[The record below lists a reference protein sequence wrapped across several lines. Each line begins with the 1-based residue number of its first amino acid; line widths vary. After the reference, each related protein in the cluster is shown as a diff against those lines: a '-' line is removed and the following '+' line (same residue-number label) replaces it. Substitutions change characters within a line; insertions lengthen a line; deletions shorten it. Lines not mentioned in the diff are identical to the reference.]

1 MKICGKSVNFRKNS
15 SFSQVFKYIFT
26 PIMAMTL
33 SFHENFDYAE
43 TPHNVD
49 VGYSV
54 FNYTSGSDER
64 IHLFADKMRIPR
76 FFNHIIRPRLVELLK
91 KSSKQ
96 NGATLVTGR
105 AETGKSALAAEFAEN
120 YDRVAWYQIDGAE
133 ADWNLFAR
141 YFAAI
146 FDEDFEEFKDS
157 SHEILVFVEKLL
169 AKVAQKSDA
178 PILIVLDDVHNVFD
192 ANWFAEFFVSLLYT
206 LTPEMH
212 LVLLSRTKPPQ
223 PLWRVRSKQV
233 LGMIDEK
240 LLAFNLD
247 ETKEFFKKCGVSQK
261 QTATAH
267 KKSFGRISRLKQF
280 IEMP

>member
-1 MKICGKSVNFRKNS
+1 
-15 SFSQVFKYIFT
+15 
-26 PIMAMTL
+26 MAMTL

-43 TPHNVD
+43 TAHSIDISSSANN
-49 VGYSV
+49 YS
-54 FNYTSGSDER
+54 SGSDER
-64 IHLFADKMRIPR
+64 IHLFADKMQIPR
-76 FFNHIIRPRLVELLK
+76 FGNHIARPRLVELLK

-105 AETGKSALAAEFAEN
+105 AETGKSALAAEFAKD
-120 YDRVAWYQIDGAE
+120 YKRVAWYQIDGAE

-146 FDEDFEEFKDS
+146 FGEDFEELKDS
-157 SHEILVFVEKLL
+157 SREILVFVEKLL
-169 AKVAQKSDA
+169 ESVAQQSDE

-192 ANWFAEFFVSLLYT
+192 AEWFAEFFVSLLYA

-233 LGMIDEK
+233 LGVIDEK

-247 ETKEFFKKCGVSQK
+247 ETYEFFKKCGVSQK
-261 QTATAH
+261 QAGIAH

-280 IEMP
+280 VEMP

>member
-1 MKICGKSVNFRKNS
+1 
-15 SFSQVFKYIFT
+15 
-26 PIMAMTL
+26 MAMTL

-43 TPHNVD
+43 TPHSID
-49 VGYSV
+49 VGSSV
-54 FNYTSGSDER
+54 FNYSSGSDER

-76 FFNHIIRPRLVELLK
+76 FSNHIARPRLVELLK

-146 FDEDFEEFKDS
+146 FDEDFEEFKES
-157 SHEILVFVEKLL
+157 SHEIIVFVEKLL
-169 AKVAQKSDA
+169 TNVAHKSDV

-192 ANWFAEFFVSLLYT
+192 AEWFAEFFVSLLYT
-206 LTPEMH
+206 LTPEMQ

-233 LGMIDEK
+233 LGVIDEK

-280 IEMP
+280 IEMA

>member
-1 MKICGKSVNFRKNS
+1 
-15 SFSQVFKYIFT
+15 
-26 PIMAMTL
+26 MAMTL

-43 TPHNVD
+43 TAHSIEVSS
-49 VGYSV
+49 SV
-54 FNYTSGSDER
+54 FNYSSGSDER

-76 FFNHIIRPRLVELLK
+76 FGNHIARPRLVELLK

-96 NGATLVTGR
+96 NGATLITGR

-157 SHEILVFVEKLL
+157 SNEILVFVEKLITS
-169 AKVAQKSDA
+169 VVRKSDA
-178 PILIVLDDVHNVFD
+178 PVLIVLDDVHNVFD
-192 ANWFAEFFVSLLYT
+192 AEWFAEFFVSLLYT

-233 LGMIDEK
+233 LGVIDEK

-247 ETKEFFKKCGVSQK
+247 ETCELFKKCGVSQI
-261 QTATAH
+261 QSVFAH

-280 IEMP
+280 IEMHLKSGSQMNEKVMT